1 MLVGLASGR
10 KNPFFAAMLEIRN
23 FRKAYHGQLVLEIPQ
38 LTFGD
43 GVHWLRGINGSGKS
57 TFFRSVAGM
66 LPFEGEIRLEERW
79 EVNQNPVDYRLRVNY
94 AEAEP
99 LYPAYLSAFDLISF
113 VAKAKKAP
121 KEQVAELVDRLE
133 IGDFWKQPVGTYSSG
148 MLKKTSLVMGFLGQ
162 PRLIMLDEPLITID
176 DRAVSN
182 VCKLIADEYK
192 KGIHFLLSSHQDFR
206 LTDLVLDAAYVIQDK
221 TIRQAVN

>member
-1 MLVGLASGR
+1 
-10 KNPFFAAMLEIRN
+10 MLEIRN
-23 FRKAYHGQLVLEIPQ
+23 FRKAYHGQLVLEIPR
-38 LTFGD
+38 LTFGN
-43 GVHWLRGINGSGKS
+43 GVHWLRGANGSGKS

-66 LPFEGEIRLEERW
+66 LPFEGEILLEEQW
-79 EVNQNPVDYRLRVNY
+79 EVNRNPVEYRLRVNY

-99 LYPAYLSAFDLISF
+99 LYPGYLSAFDLISF
-113 VAKAKKAP
+113 VSKAKKSP
-121 KEQVAELVDRLE
+121 KGQVGELVDRLE

-182 VCKLIADEYK
+182 VCQLIAAEYK
-192 KGIHFLLSSHQDFR
+192 KGVNFLLSSHQDFR
-206 LTDLVLDAAYVIQDK
+206 LTDLVLDAAYVIRDK
-221 TIRQAVN
+221 TIRQAAD